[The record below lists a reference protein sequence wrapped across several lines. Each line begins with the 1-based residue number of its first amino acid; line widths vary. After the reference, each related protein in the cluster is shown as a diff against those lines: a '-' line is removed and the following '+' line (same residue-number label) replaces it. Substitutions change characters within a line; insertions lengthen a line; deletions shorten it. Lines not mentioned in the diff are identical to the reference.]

1 MIYPFVVFALP
12 RSRTTWLSHFLSY
25 GGLAVGHDLGPQA
38 DTCQQF
44 FDSLWPLAGTCETGA
59 QDVAPLIRQAMPTAK
74 FAVIKRPVD
83 QVERSLAAFGETGHR
98 AELERRSAV
107 IDSIE
112 GLHIS
117 YESLADARTCCQ
129 LWEHLLPT
137 VPFDFQWWRYMDR
150 LNVQT
155 DVPGQ
160 LQFVAERRAE
170 IARLK
175 AEFANLDTKIHRIE
189 WEPVMSWWPDA
200 QELLANH
207 SVEVNAGVRHGH
219 PYKMN
224 ITLLQSME
232 QIGTL
237 RIMTARVNGTLK
249 GYCTWTFLD
258 DVESEGVL
266 VADQGAWYI
275 SPDAPGLGR
284 KILDKSIAEVKAL
297 GIQSVQLHHQLNGR
311 GARLGKMF
319 QRMGAIELQH
329 RYSLWIGD

>member
-1 MIYPFVVFALP
+1 M
-12 RSRTTWLSHFLSY
+12 
-25 GGLAVGHDLGPQA
+25 VGHDLGPQA

-44 FDSLWPLAGTCETGA
+44 FDSLWPLAGSCETGA

-107 IDSIE
+107 LDTIE

-155 DVPGQ
+155 DA
-160 LQFVAERRAE
+160 FARATCNSSPSGRTE

-175 AEFANLDTKIHRIE
+175 AERLPIWTPR
-189 WEPVMSWWPDA
+189 STG
-200 QELLANH
+200 LAG
-207 SVEVNAGVRHGH
+207 SR
-219 PYKMN
+219 
-224 ITLLQSME
+224 
-232 QIGTL
+232 
-237 RIMTARVNGTLK
+237 
-249 GYCTWTFLD
+249 
-258 DVESEGVL
+258 
-266 VADQGAWYI
+266 
-275 SPDAPGLGR
+275 
-284 KILDKSIAEVKAL
+284 
-297 GIQSVQLHHQLNGR
+297 
-311 GARLGKMF
+311 
-319 QRMGAIELQH
+319 
-329 RYSLWIGD
+329 